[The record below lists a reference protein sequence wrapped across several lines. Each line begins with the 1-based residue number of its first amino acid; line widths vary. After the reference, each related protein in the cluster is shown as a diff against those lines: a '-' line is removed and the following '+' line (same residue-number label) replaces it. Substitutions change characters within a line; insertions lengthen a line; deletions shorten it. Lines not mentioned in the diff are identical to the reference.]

1 MVKRKRISMVFTAV
15 MRPPLTARG
24 IEQAQN
30 LHTLLHGVSFDLVL
44 CSELER
50 AQHTARLV
58 LSDRQLPVQIIPELN
73 EMFWRLGDATSS
85 RPHARRCRK
94 L

>member
-30 LHTLLHGVSFDLVL
+30 LHTLLDDVSFDLVYAVNWNGH
-44 CSELER
+44 SIPR
-50 AQHTARLV
+50 DGFSVTA
-58 LSDRQLPVQIIPELN
+58 
-73 EMFWRLGDATSS
+73 SS
-85 RPHARRCRK
+85 RANHP
-94 L
+94 